1 MKFILVFFLFTSLFY
16 SQNKYK
22 DISNKRI
29 EISKF
34 VFDEVLDQNTF
45 NGSIVTKIIFKNHN
59 FTIYSIKTYSP
70 HALLNISIFYRNKM
84 KLFCIEKEENI
95 KEILSFL
102 KKHNISEDILQ
113 KVNDQIRKI
122 PLYKED

>member
-22 DISNKRI
+22 EISNKRI

-34 VFDEVLDQNTF
+34 VFDEVLDPNTF
-45 NGSIVTKIIFKNHN
+45 NSSIVTKIIFKNHN

-70 HALLNISIFYRNKM
+70 HALLNISVFCRKKM
-84 KLFCIEKEENI
+84 KLFRIEKEENI
-95 KEILSFL
+95 NEVLLFL
-102 KKHNISEDILQ
+102 KQKSISEDILQ
-113 KVNDQIRKI
+113 KVNKEIRKI
-122 PLYKED
+122 PL